1 MYAYIYIFGM
11 YYIIV
16 NYFASLMSLFCF
28 ISGKAVEYLAQC
40 SKLRS

>member
-16 NYFASLMSLFCF
+16 NYFAKQSYELVLFYKWESC
-28 ISGKAVEYLAQC
+28 
-40 SKLRS
+40 